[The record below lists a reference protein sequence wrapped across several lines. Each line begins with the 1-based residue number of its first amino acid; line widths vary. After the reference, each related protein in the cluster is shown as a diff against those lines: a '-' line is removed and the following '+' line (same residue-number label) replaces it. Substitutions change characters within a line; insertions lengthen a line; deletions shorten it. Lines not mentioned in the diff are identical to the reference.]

1 MVWMFHI
8 FNFTLKQFSAC
19 LFLILIL
26 YLIYNLSSN
35 QIKAFAIHNANPFFH
50 HISNQNEILSMH
62 ARCSKY
68 IPRKYFK
75 QTNSHF
81 DRCMRWQTP
90 LFRCDNSHLEQELQ
104 RRWSRKLWMAREME
118 MEFELETY
126 VRVLSKQRRCES
138 RSFSQP
144 IYLAKRWGLYLPPSL
159 YSLPSPSPAANV
171 SRAPTPCG
179 KEIRTS
185 CELDLCYTRLMKI
198 FTHTRTNTHT
208 HASGYTFRRLSLE
221 YGNFAIYL
229 INFCLFHIERDEKG
243 TKESCPTISYATH
256 IAIANGIAI

>member
-1 MVWMFHI
+1 MR
-8 FNFTLKQFSAC
+8 
-19 LFLILIL
+19 
-26 YLIYNLSSN
+26 
-35 QIKAFAIHNANPFFH
+35 AI
-50 HISNQNEILSMH
+50 
-62 ARCSKY
+62 CSKY
-68 IPRKYFK
+68 IARKYFK

-81 DRCMRWQTP
+81 DRCVRWQTP
-90 LFRCDNSHLEQELQ
+90 LFHCDNSHLEQELQ
-104 RRWSRKLWMAREME
+104 RRWRRRKLWMAREME

-159 YSLPSPSPAANV
+159 YSLSSPSPAANV

-208 HASGYTFRRLSLE
+208 HRCEWVHVSALIAGIWKFRH
-221 YGNFAIYL
+221 
-229 INFCLFHIERDEKG
+229 LFDQLLPFSYRERDEKG